1 MTQDTLDGKFEKRR
15 RGIFGP
21 PAGKFQAI
29 HVDDLNMPKRETY
42 GAQPPIELLRQLVD
56 CGGYYD
62 LKEKSWVNIVDTVM
76 CCAMGPPGGG
86 RNGTTPRFLRH
97 FHLLCV
103 DSFDDDTLT
112 LIFSTIVKGYFR
124 RGYSGDVAQQ
134 AGNVVQATLRTYREA
149 MSSLLPTPSKSHY
162 TFNLRDFSRVV
173 QGVLLQEPS
182 DQFQNKPSV
191 MRLWTHEALRV
202 FGDRL
207 TDDTDRQWMCDHC
220 SQMCKEVFKCDFQS
234 EFEHIRPSDEQ
245 ETGYGTLR
253 RLFWGDYMS
262 PPDEDERPYAE
273 VPDLQLLQE
282 RTEEALSDFNSAS
295 KKPMELVMFMCATAW
310 KVQLGLQFEVL
321 LALW

>member
-1 MTQDTLDGKFEKRR
+1 
-15 RGIFGP
+15 
-21 PAGKFQAI
+21 
-29 HVDDLNMPKRETY
+29 MPEVETY

-112 LIFSTIVKGYFR
+112 LIFSTIVKGYFK

-134 AGNVVQATLRTYREA
+134 AATSSRRRSELIGKPCLRCCLLLANRTTPLTCETFASSAGCFTTRTLRPVPEQT
-149 MSSLLPTPSKSHY
+149 
-162 TFNLRDFSRVV
+162 V
-173 QGVLLQEPS
+173 
-182 DQFQNKPSV
+182 V
-191 MRLWTHEALRV
+191 MRLWTHEAFRV

-220 SQMCKEVFKCDFQS
+220 AQMCKDVFKCDFQS
-234 EFEHIRPSDEQ
+234 EFDHIRPSDEA

-273 VPDLQLLQE
+273 VPDLQLCKNVP
-282 RTEEALSDFNSAS
+282 RRLSATSTARPRNPWSSSCSCPRPRGKFN
-295 KKPMELVMFMCATAW
+295 LYFNFGVC
-310 KVQLGLQFEVL
+310 
-321 LALW
+321 